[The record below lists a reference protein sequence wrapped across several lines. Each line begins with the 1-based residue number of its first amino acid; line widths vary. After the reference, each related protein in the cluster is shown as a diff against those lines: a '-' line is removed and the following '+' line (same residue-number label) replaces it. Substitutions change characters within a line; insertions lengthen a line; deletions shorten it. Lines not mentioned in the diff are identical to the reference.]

1 MLSRFDVDKATV
13 ANTAVIAEVAIA
25 APDLSLP
32 EKREQ
37 QPLIEYAKSL
47 SKCISEEVKQKIKAM
62 KKDRLLIPV

>member
-32 EKREQ
+32 EREQ
-37 QPLIEYAKSL
+37 QPLIDYAKSL
-47 SKCISEEVKQKIKAM
+47 SKCLSEEVKQKIKAM